1 MEIEG
6 SEDIFQAAEDTPAT
20 SLNLHVMAV
29 VDSQLFRKFL
39 SRNQDDVRQT
49 HNAIVLYFSM
59 IFAMVRSELLKK
71 PNIEHIYQVVY
82 LLSQYWH
89 LLKIQPYFFYCTVV
103 HMDCTISIFIP
114 WVIYILLG
122 CYSYKFTRLKI
133 QEVSNVYTKFTTH
146 IFYAHKI

>member
-6 SEDIFQAAEDTPAT
+6 TEDIFQAAEDTPAT

-39 SRNQDDVRQT
+39 SRNQNDVRQT

-71 PNIEHIYQVVY
+71 TQHRTYISGCLFIISVLTFTKDTTIFLLLHCCSHGLYYFYLYTMSNIHSTW
-82 LLSQYWH
+82 LLQ
-89 LLKIQPYFFYCTVV
+89 L
-103 HMDCTISIFIP
+103 
-114 WVIYILLG
+114 
-122 CYSYKFTRLKI
+122 
-133 QEVSNVYTKFTTH
+133 
-146 IFYAHKI
+146 

>member
-6 SEDIFQAAEDTPAT
+6 TEDIFQAAEDTPAT

-71 PNIEHIYQVVY
+71 NQHRTYISGCLFIISVLTFTKDTTIFLLLHCCSHGLYYFYLYTMSNIHSTW
-82 LLSQYWH
+82 LLQ
-89 LLKIQPYFFYCTVV
+89 L
-103 HMDCTISIFIP
+103 
-114 WVIYILLG
+114 
-122 CYSYKFTRLKI
+122 
-133 QEVSNVYTKFTTH
+133 
-146 IFYAHKI
+146 

>member
-6 SEDIFQAAEDTPAT
+6 TEDIFQAAEDTPAT

-71 PNIEHIYQVVY
+71 TQHRTYISGCLFIISVLTFTKDTTIFLLLHCCSHGLYYFYLYTMSNIHSTW
-82 LLSQYWH
+82 LLQ
-89 LLKIQPYFFYCTVV
+89 L
-103 HMDCTISIFIP
+103 
-114 WVIYILLG
+114 
-122 CYSYKFTRLKI
+122 
-133 QEVSNVYTKFTTH
+133 
-146 IFYAHKI
+146 

>member
-6 SEDIFQAAEDTPAT
+6 TEDIFQAAEDTPAT

-59 IFAMVRSELLKK
+59 IFAMVRSELFKK
-71 PNIEHIYQVVY
+71 KQHRTYISGCLFIISVLTFTKDTTIFLLLHCCSHGLYYFYLYTMSNIHSTW
-82 LLSQYWH
+82 LLQ
-89 LLKIQPYFFYCTVV
+89 L
-103 HMDCTISIFIP
+103 
-114 WVIYILLG
+114 
-122 CYSYKFTRLKI
+122 
-133 QEVSNVYTKFTTH
+133 
-146 IFYAHKI
+146 

>member
-6 SEDIFQAAEDTPAT
+6 TEDIFQAAEDTPAT

-39 SRNQDDVRQT
+39 SMNQDDVRQT

-71 PNIEHIYQVVY
+71 TQHRTYISGCLFIISVLTFTKDTTIFLLLHCCSHGLYYFYLYTMSNIHSTW
-82 LLSQYWH
+82 LLQ
-89 LLKIQPYFFYCTVV
+89 L
-103 HMDCTISIFIP
+103 
-114 WVIYILLG
+114 
-122 CYSYKFTRLKI
+122 
-133 QEVSNVYTKFTTH
+133 
-146 IFYAHKI
+146 